1 MTRAFIGDAQ
11 RRSRL
16 AARHRLAA
24 RSASDDLI
32 EATRSVVALHSSD
45 PATVYLSLRARSQA
59 VTPGDIERSLYED
72 RSLVRLLGMRRT
84 LYVVPRDLVAPIQR
98 GAADPIAVRERT
110 RLMGMLEASG
120 VAPALEPWLRELEAS
135 ALNLVARRGEAFAA
149 DIGRDDPRLRTKL
162 TLARGKRY
170 EAEISV
176 STRILLLLGAE
187 GRLMRGRPRGSW
199 ISSQYR
205 WSTAEQWLGSAIEP
219 LDPTFARAEI
229 VRRWLTSFGPGT
241 LDDLRWWTGWTVRE
255 VRAALAAVDAVE
267 VDLEAGA
274 GFVLRGDEGPV
285 ADPEPAI
292 ALLPALD
299 PTTMGWA
306 ARDWYLGP
314 HRPRLFDT
322 NGNAG
327 PTIWWGGRVVGGW
340 AQRPEG
346 SIATR
351 LLEDI
356 GHEATLTLDA
366 EAARLA
372 EWLGPIRFVPRF
384 RTPLDRE
391 LSA

>member
-11 RRSRL
+11 RRARL

-187 GRLMRGRPRGSW
+187 GRLVRGRPRGSW

-205 WSTAEQWLGSAIEP
+205 WSTAEHWLGAPIEGAEP
-219 LDPTFARAEI
+219 AAARAAV

-255 VRAALAAVDAVE
+255 VRAALAAVDAIE
-267 VDLEAGA
+267 VDLEAGP
-274 GFVLRGDEGPV
+274 GFVLRGDEAPV
-285 ADPEPAI
+285 LDPEPAI

-340 AQRPEG
+340 AQRPDG
-346 SIATR
+346 TVATR
-351 LLEDI
+351 LLQDVGRETVL
-356 GHEATLTLDA
+356 AVDA